1 MYQRIVL
8 AYDGTVEGRA
18 ALREGALLAK
28 ACGAKAFLL
37 SVAPQTAGLL
47 LGDGA
52 LPGAIALENQ
62 AYRDVL
68 NEGLARLK
76 ALGTSPESALVSG
89 EPIEAIAVYAR
100 QVEADLVVVGYRRRS
115 ALARW
120 WTGSTSAQLSERLSC
135 SLLVS
140 RNEISDEQLAA
151 AKAKAKSEPDPA

>member
-8 AYDGTVEGRA
+8 AYDGTVEGRR

-28 ACGAKAFLL
+28 ASGARAFLL
-37 SVAPQTAGLL
+37 SVAPQSAGLM

-52 LPGAIALENQ
+52 LPGAIAQENE
-62 AYRDVL
+62 AYRQVL
-68 NEGLARLK
+68 AEGLERLQ
-76 ALGTSPESALVSG
+76 ALGLSPESALVSG
-89 EPIEAIAVYAR
+89 EPIEAIAAYAR

-120 WTGSTSAQLSERLSC
+120 WTGSTSGQLSERLGC

-140 RNEISDEQLAA
+140 RNEITDAQFAA
-151 AKAKAKSEPDPA
+151 AKA